1 MTSLNPTDEQSKIIS
16 ASGNVV
22 VLACPGS
29 GKTFTMSRMIAKES
43 DALLS
48 FQGIIAISYTRK
60 ASAELE
66 DRCRELGVVGG
77 RSFFGTID
85 SFSYVELI
93 LPFVC
98 RNPKWGS
105 GVKIIPSLSER
116 DIEKRGLDIAVD
128 ESLRSGAVPLNLL
141 CDVAVRVLRD
151 VPAARR
157 YVAARYTTLY
167 VDEYQDCGASQ
178 HELVLA
184 LARYGL
190 RVVVVGD
197 SRQSIFR
204 FADKHPC
211 YLEALSN
218 DPSFSEYVLS
228 ANYRSHPSIIA
239 YSRIL
244 GQHYSRILEQQ
255 AENVQR
261 AAAGASD
268 DFGKDFRVFSVSVQ
282 GDESA
287 IASHISGKLP
297 LIMEKYNVVSRS
309 EVAILARSNHVLE
322 RLSRTLSVP
331 HRLYIDRYLSKFES
345 EWARILDRLLE
356 LYFSKSRFVYDFVDT
371 YCFYACASHVRS
383 RCVRLVS
390 EFLQTSIKCLPE
402 VGDLV
407 REIIALCRQE
417 IVDDFDVTVYQNLV
431 SDKDSMLSSYGP
443 VDRSQVHL
451 LTYHKAKG
459 LEFDVVFCL
468 ESYKYIMPPYDPTK
482 VQVEESLAIHYV
494 GVTRARKAC
503 YLMLGTQRHNTSGE
517 CRRAEPSTF
526 LEFDGLSKLRANV
539 TW

>member
-1 MTSLNPTDEQSKIIS
+1 MASLKPTDEQSKIIS

-29 GKTFTMSRMIAKES
+29 GKTFTISRMIAKECG
-43 DALLS
+43 ALLS
-48 FQGIIAISYTRK
+48 FQGVVAISYTRK

-77 RSFFGTID
+77 RSYFGTID
-85 SFSYVELI
+85 SFSYVEII

-98 RNPKWGS
+98 RRPEWANE
-105 GVKIIPSLSER
+105 VKSVPSLYSR
-116 DIEKRGLDIAVD
+116 DVEKRGLDKVVD
-128 ESLRSGAVPLNLL
+128 ESLRSGTFPLNLL
-141 CDVAVRVLRD
+141 CDVAVRVLRQ

-178 HELVLA
+178 HDLVLA
-184 LARYGL
+184 LASCGL

-218 DPSFSEYVLS
+218 HPSFSEYVLT

-239 YSRIL
+239 YSRV
-244 GQHYSRILEQQ
+244 LEQN
-255 AENVQR
+255 AENVR
-261 AAAGASD
+261 SVATGVLE
-268 DFGKDFRVFSVSVQ
+268 DFGEDFRVISVHVQ

-287 IASHISGKLP
+287 LASHISSKLAS
-297 LIMEKYNVVSRS
+297 IMEKYDVDSRS
-309 EVAILARSNHVLE
+309 EIAILARSNHVLE
-322 RLSRTLSVP
+322 RLSHKLAVP
-331 HRLYIDRYLSKFES
+331 YRLYSDRYLSKVES

-356 LYFSKSRFVYDFVDT
+356 LYFSNSRFVYDFVDT
-371 YCFYACASHVRS
+371 YCLSAYGSNVRS
-383 RCVRLVS
+383 RCARLVS
-390 EFLQTSIKCLPE
+390 KFLQRPIEHLPKA
-402 VGDLV
+402 GGLV
-407 REIIALCRQE
+407 REIIALCCQE
-417 IVDDFDVTVYQNLV
+417 TDDCFDVTVYEKLV
-431 SDKDSMLSSYGP
+431 RDLDSLVASYSP
-443 VDRSQVHL
+443 VDRSEVHL

-468 ESYKYIMPPYDPTK
+468 ETYRYIMPQYNATK
-482 VQVEESLAIHYV
+482 VEEEESLAIHYV

-503 YLMLGTQRHNTSGE
+503 YLMLGTKRHNAKGE
-517 CRRAEPSTF
+517 CHRAVPSPF
-526 LEFDGLSKLRANV
+526 LEFDGLSKFRV
-539 TW
+539 EETW

>member
-1 MTSLNPTDEQSKIIS
+1 MTSLKPTDEQSKIIS

-29 GKTFTMSRMIAKES
+29 GKTFTISRMIAKES
-43 DALLS
+43 EALLS
-48 FQGIIAISYTRK
+48 FQGVIAISYTRK

-105 GVKIIPSLSER
+105 DVKIVPSLSAR
-116 DIEKRGLDIAVD
+116 DIEKRGLDIIVD
-128 ESLRSGAVPLNLL
+128 ESLRSGTFPLNLL
-141 CDVAVRVLRD
+141 CDVAVRILRD

-167 VDEYQDCGASQ
+167 VDEYQDCGATQ

-184 LARYGL
+184 LARCGL

-211 YLEALSN
+211 YLEALLN
-218 DPSFSEYVLS
+218 DSSFSEYVLT

-244 GQHYSRILEQQ
+244 EQH
-255 AENVQR
+255 AENVRR
-261 AAAGASD
+261 AAAGASE
-268 DFGKDFRVFSVSVQ
+268 DFGQDFRVFSVSVQ

-287 IASHISGKLP
+287 IASHISRKLP
-297 LIMEKYNVVSRS
+297 LIMDKYDVGSRG

-322 RLSRTLSVP
+322 RLSRTLAVP
-331 HRLYIDRYLSKFES
+331 HRLYIDRYLSKFKS
-345 EWARILDRLLE
+345 EWSRILDQLLE

-371 YCFYACASHVRS
+371 YCLYASARHVRS
-383 RCVRLVS
+383 RCAQLVS
-390 EFLQTSIKCLPE
+390 EFLQTSIERLPE
-402 VGDLV
+402 AGGLV

-417 IVDDFDVTVYQNLV
+417 TDDNFDLTVYEDLV
-431 SDKDSMLSSYGP
+431 SDQESLVSSYSP
-443 VDRSQVHL
+443 VDQNQVNL

-468 ESYKYIMPPYDPTK
+468 ETYKYIMPPYNSTK
-482 VQVEESLAIHYV
+482 AEEEESLAIHYV

-503 YLMLGTQRHNTSGE
+503 YLMVGTRRHNAKGE
-517 CRRAEPSTF
+517 RHRAEPSMF